1 MIDINLLRENPKII
15 SDSLAQRQ
23 EKIDLQ
29 KIIDLDIQ
37 KRKLIQKN
45 DVLKNKKNI
54 VSKKLSLTQEKPISL
69 IEEMRKAGSEIK
81 KLDLELDEISTQ
93 LNYLLSTIPN
103 LVDENVPYGKDE
115 NENQIIETIGEIGN
129 FDFIPKPH
137 WELGSE
143 LGIID
148 FERGVSTSGSRFFI
162 LKGKGATLQ
171 RALINWMTDLHQN
184 EFNCTELY
192 LPNLVNEKTVFG
204 SGQLPKF
211 GENMYVDTNEN
222 FWLVPTA
229 EVPITGMHQNE
240 IFDIENLPLKYVA
253 HTPCYRKEK
262 ASAGKDK
269 RGMKR
274 VHQFEKIEIYK
285 FVEPDTSKNE
295 LKNLINQITKICM
308 LLKIPY
314 RLKQLCSGDLGFSAL
329 ETYDIEMWSPG
340 SNEWLEVSSCSN
352 CGDFQARR
360 SNIKFRASPP
370 ESKPKFLHTLNGS
383 GLALPRTIISIMENY
398 QQKDGSIAIPEI
410 LIPYTGFEEIR

>member
-1 MIDINLLRENPKII
+1 MIDINILRENPEII
-15 SDSLAQRQ
+15 LNSLDQRQ
-23 EKIDLQ
+23 DKIDLEQ
-29 KIIDLDIQ
+29 IINLDNQ
-37 KRKLIQKN
+37 KRKLIQQS
-45 DVLKNKKNI
+45 DDLKNQKNI
-54 VSKKLSLTQEKPISL
+54 VSKKLGQADKKPISL
-69 IEEMRKAGSEIK
+69 IEEMREAGNQIK
-81 KLDLELDEISTQ
+81 NLDLKLEKISTK

-103 LVDENVPYGKDE
+103 LVSNNVPYGKNEDE
-115 NENQIIETIGEIGN
+115 NEVIKSVGEIKN
-129 FDFIPKPH
+129 FDFAPKPH

-143 LGIID
+143 LNIID
-148 FERGVSTSGSRFFI
+148 FERGVSVSGSRFFI
-162 LKGKGATLQ
+162 LKGKGAKLQ
-171 RALINWMTDLHQN
+171 RALINWMSDFHQK
-184 EFNCTELY
+184 EFDCEELY

-211 GENMYVDTNEN
+211 GENMYVDSDEKL
-222 FWLVPTA
+222 WLVPTA

-240 IFDIENLPLKYVA
+240 VFNIENLPINYVA

-285 FVEPDTSKNE
+285 FVEPKKSENE
-295 LKNLINQITKICM
+295 LIKLINQVTEICVQ
-308 LLKIPY
+308 LKIPY
-314 RLKQLCSGDLGFSAL
+314 RLKQLCSGDLGFSAT

-360 SNIKFRASPP
+360 SNIKFRESPKT
-370 ESKPKFLHTLNGS
+370 KPKFVHTLNGS
-383 GLALPRTIISIMENY
+383 GLALPRTIISIIENY

>member
-1 MIDINLLRENPKII
+1 MIDINTLRENPEII
-15 SDSLAQRQ
+15 SSSLDQRQ
-23 EKIDLQ
+23 DKIDL
-29 KIIDLDIQ
+29 KSILDLDNQ
-37 KRKLIQKN
+37 KRKLIQQN
-45 DVLKNKKNI
+45 DELKYKKNI
-54 VSKKLSLTQEKPISL
+54 VSKKLGQSDQKPISL
-69 IEEMRKAGSEIK
+69 IEEMREAGNQIK
-81 KLDLELDEISTQ
+81 NLDLKLEKIGAK

-103 LVDENVPYGKDE
+103 LVSDNVPYGKDE
-115 NENQIIETIGEIGN
+115 NENKVIKTVGEIKN

-137 WELGSE
+137 WELGTD
-143 LGIID
+143 LNIID

-162 LKGKGATLQ
+162 LKGKGAKLQ
-171 RALINWMTDLHQN
+171 RALINWMTDFHQK
-184 EFNCTELY
+184 EFDCQELY

-211 GENMYVDTNEN
+211 GENMYIDTDEN
-222 FWLVPTA
+222 LWLVPTA

-240 IFDIENLPLKYVA
+240 VFNIENLPINYVA

-285 FVEPDTSKNE
+285 FVEPQNSENE
-295 LKNLINQITKICM
+295 LKKLITQVTEICIQ
-308 LLKIPY
+308 LRIPY
-314 RLKQLCSGDLGFSAL
+314 RLKQLCSGDLGFSAT

-360 SNIKFRASPP
+360 SNIKFR
-370 ESKPKFLHTLNGS
+370 ESTKTKPKFVHTLNGS
-383 GLALPRTIISIMENY
+383 GLALPRTIISIIENY
-398 QQKDGSIAIPEI
+398 QQKDGSIAVPEI

>member
-1 MIDINLLRENPKII
+1 
-15 SDSLAQRQ
+15 
-23 EKIDLQ
+23 
-29 KIIDLDIQ
+29 
-37 KRKLIQKN
+37 
-45 DVLKNKKNI
+45 
-54 VSKKLSLTQEKPISL
+54 
-69 IEEMRKAGSEIK
+69 
-81 KLDLELDEISTQ
+81 
-93 LNYLLSTIPN
+93 
-103 LVDENVPYGKDE
+103 
-115 NENQIIETIGEIGN
+115 
-129 FDFIPKPH
+129 
-137 WELGSE
+137 
-143 LGIID
+143 
-148 FERGVSTSGSRFFI
+148 
-162 LKGKGATLQ
+162 
-171 RALINWMTDLHQN
+171 
-184 EFNCTELY
+184 
-192 LPNLVNEKTVFG
+192 
-204 SGQLPKF
+204 
-211 GENMYVDTNEN
+211 
-222 FWLVPTA
+222 
-229 EVPITGMHQNE
+229 
-240 IFDIENLPLKYVA
+240 
-253 HTPCYRKEK
+253 
-262 ASAGKDK
+262 
-269 RGMKR
+269 MKR

>member
-1 MIDINLLRENPKII
+1 MIDINILRENPEII
-15 SDSLAQRQ
+15 LNSLDQRQ
-23 EKIDLQ
+23 DKIDLEQ
-29 KIIDLDIQ
+29 IIDLDNQ
-37 KRKLIQKN
+37 KRKLIQQN
-45 DVLKNKKNI
+45 DDLKNQKNI
-54 VSKKLSLTQEKPISL
+54 VSKKLGQADKKPTSL
-69 IEEMRKAGSEIK
+69 IEEMREAGNQIK
-81 KLDLELDEISTQ
+81 NLDLKLEKISIK

-103 LVDENVPYGKDE
+103 LVSNNVPYGKNEDE
-115 NENQIIETIGEIGN
+115 NEVIKSVGEIKN
-129 FDFIPKPH
+129 FDFTPKPH
-137 WELGSE
+137 WELGSD
-143 LGIID
+143 LNIID
-148 FERGVSTSGSRFFI
+148 FERGVSVSGSRFFI
-162 LKGKGATLQ
+162 LKGKGAKLQ
-171 RALINWMTDLHQN
+171 RALINWMSDFHQK
-184 EFNCTELY
+184 EFDCEELY

-211 GENMYVDTNEN
+211 GENMYVDSDEKL
-222 FWLVPTA
+222 WLVPTA

-240 IFDIENLPLKYVA
+240 VFNIENLPINYVA

-285 FVEPDTSKNE
+285 FVEPKNSENE
-295 LKNLINQITKICM
+295 LIKLINQVTEICVQ
-308 LLKIPY
+308 LKIPY
-314 RLKQLCSGDLGFSAL
+314 RLKQLCSGDLGFSAT

-360 SNIKFRASPP
+360 SNIKFRESPKT
-370 ESKPKFLHTLNGS
+370 KPKFVHTLNGS
-383 GLALPRTIISIMENY
+383 GLALPRTIISIIENY

>member
-1 MIDINLLRENPKII
+1 MIDINILRENPEII
-15 SDSLAQRQ
+15 LNSLDHRQ
-23 EKIDLQ
+23 DKIDLEQ
-29 KIIDLDIQ
+29 IINLDNQ
-37 KRKLIQKN
+37 KRKLIQQS
-45 DVLKNKKNI
+45 DDLKNQKNI
-54 VSKKLSLTQEKPISL
+54 VSKKLGQADKKPISL
-69 IEEMRKAGSEIK
+69 IEEMREAGNQIK
-81 KLDLELDEISTQ
+81 NLDLKLEKVSTK

-103 LVDENVPYGKDE
+103 LVSNNVPYGKNEDE
-115 NENQIIETIGEIGN
+115 NEVIKSVGEIKN
-129 FDFIPKPH
+129 FDFTPKPH

-143 LGIID
+143 LNIID
-148 FERGVSTSGSRFFI
+148 FERGVSVSGSRFFI
-162 LKGKGATLQ
+162 LKGKGAKLQ
-171 RALINWMTDLHQN
+171 RALINWMSDFHQK
-184 EFNCTELY
+184 EFDCEELY

-211 GENMYVDTNEN
+211 GENMYVDSDEKL
-222 FWLVPTA
+222 WLVPTA

-240 IFDIENLPLKYVA
+240 IFNIENLPINYVA

-285 FVEPDTSKNE
+285 FVEPKNSENE
-295 LKNLINQITKICM
+295 LIKLINQVTEICVQ
-308 LLKIPY
+308 LKIPY
-314 RLKQLCSGDLGFSAL
+314 RLKQLCSGDLGFSAT

-360 SNIKFRASPP
+360 SNIKFRESPKT
-370 ESKPKFLHTLNGS
+370 KPKFVHTLNGS
-383 GLALPRTIISIMENY
+383 GLALPRTIISIIENY

>member
-1 MIDINLLRENPKII
+1 MIDINILRENPEII
-15 SDSLAQRQ
+15 LNSLDQRQ
-23 EKIDLQ
+23 DKIDLEQ
-29 KIIDLDIQ
+29 IINLDNQ
-37 KRKLIQKN
+37 KRKLIQQS
-45 DVLKNKKNI
+45 DDLKNQKNI
-54 VSKKLSLTQEKPISL
+54 VSKKLGQADKKPISL
-69 IEEMRKAGSEIK
+69 IEEMREAGNQIK
-81 KLDLELDEISTQ
+81 NLDLKLEKISTK

-103 LVDENVPYGKDE
+103 LVSNNVPYGKNEDE
-115 NENQIIETIGEIGN
+115 NEVIKSVGEIKN
-129 FDFIPKPH
+129 FDFTPKPH
-137 WELGSE
+137 WELGSD
-143 LGIID
+143 LNIID
-148 FERGVSTSGSRFFI
+148 FERGVSVSGSRFFI
-162 LKGKGATLQ
+162 LKGKGAKLQ
-171 RALINWMTDLHQN
+171 RALINWMSDFHQK
-184 EFNCTELY
+184 EFDCEELY

-211 GENMYVDTNEN
+211 GENMYVDSDEKL
-222 FWLVPTA
+222 WLVPTA

-240 IFDIENLPLKYVA
+240 IFNIENLPINYVA

-285 FVEPDTSKNE
+285 FVEPKNSENE
-295 LKNLINQITKICM
+295 LIKLINQVTEICVQ
-308 LLKIPY
+308 LKIPY
-314 RLKQLCSGDLGFSAL
+314 RLKQLCSGDLGFSAT

-360 SNIKFRASPP
+360 SNIKFRESPKT
-370 ESKPKFLHTLNGS
+370 KPKFVHTLNGS
-383 GLALPRTIISIMENY
+383 GLALPRTIISIIENY

>member
-1 MIDINLLRENPKII
+1 MIDINILRENPEII
-15 SDSLAQRQ
+15 SNSLDQRQ
-23 EKIDLQ
+23 DKIDLKQ
-29 KIIDLDIQ
+29 IIDLDNQ
-37 KRKLIQKN
+37 KRKLIQQS
-45 DVLKNKKNI
+45 DELKNNKNI
-54 VSKKLSLTQEKPISL
+54 VSKKLGQSDQKPISL
-69 IEEMRKAGSEIK
+69 IEEMRETGNKIK
-81 KLDLELDEISTQ
+81 KLDLKLEKIGTE
-93 LNYLLSTIPN
+93 LNYLLSTLPN
-103 LVDENVPYGKDE
+103 LVSDNVPYGKNEDE
-115 NENQIIETIGEIGN
+115 NEVIKTVGEIKK
-129 FDFIPKPH
+129 FDFTPKPH
-137 WELGSE
+137 WELGTD
-143 LGIID
+143 LNIID

-162 LKGKGATLQ
+162 LKGKGAKLQ
-171 RALINWMTDLHQN
+171 RALINWMTDFHQK
-184 EFNCTELY
+184 EFDCQELY

-211 GENMYVDTNEN
+211 GENMYIDTDEN
-222 FWLVPTA
+222 LWLVPTA

-240 IFDIENLPLKYVA
+240 IFNIENLPINYVA

-285 FVEPDTSKNE
+285 FVEPQNSENE
-295 LKNLINQITKICM
+295 LKKLITQVTEICIQ
-308 LLKIPY
+308 LRIPY
-314 RLKQLCSGDLGFSAL
+314 RLKQLCSGDLGFSAT

-360 SNIKFRASPP
+360 SNIKFRESPKAK
-370 ESKPKFLHTLNGS
+370 SKFIHTLNGS
-383 GLALPRTIISIMENY
+383 GLALPRTIISIIENY

>member
-1 MIDINLLRENPKII
+1 MIDINILRENPEII
-15 SDSLAQRQ
+15 LNSLDQRQ
-23 EKIDLQ
+23 DKIDLEQ
-29 KIIDLDIQ
+29 IIDLDNQ
-37 KRKLIQKN
+37 KRKLIQQN
-45 DVLKNKKNI
+45 DDLKNQKNI
-54 VSKKLSLTQEKPISL
+54 VSKKLGQADKKPTSL
-69 IEEMRKAGSEIK
+69 IEEMREAGNQIK
-81 KLDLELDEISTQ
+81 NLDLKLEKISIK

-103 LVDENVPYGKDE
+103 LVSNNVPYGKNEDE
-115 NENQIIETIGEIGN
+115 NEVIKSVGEIKS
-129 FDFIPKPH
+129 FCFTPKPH
-137 WELGSE
+137 WELGSD
-143 LGIID
+143 LNIID
-148 FERGVSTSGSRFFI
+148 FERGVSVSGSRFFI
-162 LKGKGATLQ
+162 LKGKGAKLQ
-171 RALINWMTDLHQN
+171 RALINWMSDFHQK
-184 EFNCTELY
+184 EFDCEELY

-211 GENMYVDTNEN
+211 GENMYVDSDEKL
-222 FWLVPTA
+222 WLVPTA

-240 IFDIENLPLKYVA
+240 VFNIENLPINYVA

-285 FVEPDTSKNE
+285 FVEPKNSENE
-295 LKNLINQITKICM
+295 LIKLINQVTEICVQ
-308 LLKIPY
+308 LKIPY
-314 RLKQLCSGDLGFSAL
+314 RLKQLCSGDLGFSAT

-360 SNIKFRASPP
+360 SNIKFRESPKT
-370 ESKPKFLHTLNGS
+370 KPKFVHTLNGS
-383 GLALPRTIISIMENY
+383 GLALPRTIISIIENY

>member
-1 MIDINLLRENPKII
+1 MIDINILRENPEII
-15 SDSLAQRQ
+15 LNSLDQRQ
-23 EKIDLQ
+23 DKIDLEQ
-29 KIIDLDIQ
+29 IINLDNQ
-37 KRKLIQKN
+37 KRKLIQQS
-45 DVLKNKKNI
+45 DDLKNQKNI
-54 VSKKLSLTQEKPISL
+54 VSKKLGQADKKPISL
-69 IEEMRKAGSEIK
+69 IEEMREAGNQIK
-81 KLDLELDEISTQ
+81 NLDLKLEKISTK

-103 LVDENVPYGKDE
+103 LVSNNVPYGKNEDE
-115 NENQIIETIGEIGN
+115 NEVIKSVGEIKN
-129 FDFIPKPH
+129 FDFTPKPH

-143 LGIID
+143 LNIID
-148 FERGVSTSGSRFFI
+148 FERGVSVSGSRFFI
-162 LKGKGATLQ
+162 LKGKGAKLQ
-171 RALINWMTDLHQN
+171 RALINWMSDFHQK
-184 EFNCTELY
+184 EFDCEELY

-211 GENMYVDTNEN
+211 GENMYVDSDEKL
-222 FWLVPTA
+222 WLVPTA

-240 IFDIENLPLKYVA
+240 IFNIENLPINYVA

-285 FVEPDTSKNE
+285 FVEPKNSENE
-295 LKNLINQITKICM
+295 LIKLINQVTEICVQ
-308 LLKIPY
+308 LKIPY
-314 RLKQLCSGDLGFSAL
+314 RLKQLCSGDLGFSAT

-360 SNIKFRASPP
+360 SNIKFRESPKT
-370 ESKPKFLHTLNGS
+370 KPKFVHTLNGS
-383 GLALPRTIISIMENY
+383 GLALPRTIISIIENY

>member
-1 MIDINLLRENPKII
+1 MIDINILRENPEII
-15 SDSLAQRQ
+15 LNSLDHRQ
-23 EKIDLQ
+23 DKIDLEQ
-29 KIIDLDIQ
+29 IINLDNQ
-37 KRKLIQKN
+37 KRKLIQQS
-45 DVLKNKKNI
+45 DDLKNQKNI
-54 VSKKLSLTQEKPISL
+54 VSKKLGQADKKPISL
-69 IEEMRKAGSEIK
+69 IEEMREAGNQIK
-81 KLDLELDEISTQ
+81 NLDLKLEKVSTK

-103 LVDENVPYGKDE
+103 LVSNNVPYGKNEDE
-115 NENQIIETIGEIGN
+115 NEVIKSVGEIKN
-129 FDFIPKPH
+129 FDFTPKPH

-143 LGIID
+143 LNIID
-148 FERGVSTSGSRFFI
+148 FERGVSVSGSRFFI
-162 LKGKGATLQ
+162 LKGKGAKLQ
-171 RALINWMTDLHQN
+171 RALINWMSDFHQK
-184 EFNCTELY
+184 EFDCEELY

-211 GENMYVDTNEN
+211 GENMYVDSDEKL
-222 FWLVPTA
+222 WLVPTA

-240 IFDIENLPLKYVA
+240 IFNIENLPINYVA

-285 FVEPDTSKNE
+285 FVDPKNSENE
-295 LKNLINQITKICM
+295 LIKLINQVTEICVQ
-308 LLKIPY
+308 LKIPY
-314 RLKQLCSGDLGFSAL
+314 RLKQLCSGDLGFSAT

-360 SNIKFRASPP
+360 SNIKFRESPKT
-370 ESKPKFLHTLNGS
+370 KPKFVHTLNGS
-383 GLALPRTIISIMENY
+383 GLALPRTIISIIENY

>member
-1 MIDINLLRENPKII
+1 MIDINILRENPEII
-15 SDSLAQRQ
+15 LNSLDHRQ
-23 EKIDLQ
+23 DKIDLEQ
-29 KIIDLDIQ
+29 IINLDNQ
-37 KRKLIQKN
+37 KRKLIQQS
-45 DVLKNKKNI
+45 DDLKNQKNI
-54 VSKKLSLTQEKPISL
+54 VSKKLGQADKKPISL
-69 IEEMRKAGSEIK
+69 IEEMREAGNQIK
-81 KLDLELDEISTQ
+81 NLDLKLEKVSTK

-103 LVDENVPYGKDE
+103 LVSNNVPYGKNEDE
-115 NENQIIETIGEIGN
+115 NEVIKSVGEIKN
-129 FDFIPKPH
+129 FDFTPKPH

-143 LGIID
+143 LNIID
-148 FERGVSTSGSRFFI
+148 FERGVSVSGSRFFI
-162 LKGKGATLQ
+162 IKGKGAKLQ
-171 RALINWMTDLHQN
+171 RALINWMSDFHQK
-184 EFNCTELY
+184 EFDCEELY

-211 GENMYVDTNEN
+211 GENMYVDSDEKL
-222 FWLVPTA
+222 WLVPTA

-240 IFDIENLPLKYVA
+240 IFNIENLPINYVA

-285 FVEPDTSKNE
+285 FVEPKNSENE
-295 LKNLINQITKICM
+295 LIKLINQVTEICVQ
-308 LLKIPY
+308 LKIPY
-314 RLKQLCSGDLGFSAL
+314 RLKQLCSGDLGFSAT

-360 SNIKFRASPP
+360 SNIKFRESPKT
-370 ESKPKFLHTLNGS
+370 KPKFVHTLNGS
-383 GLALPRTIISIMENY
+383 GLALPRTIISIIENY

>member
-1 MIDINLLRENPKII
+1 MIDINILRENPEII
-15 SDSLAQRQ
+15 LNSLDHRQ
-23 EKIDLQ
+23 DKIDLEQ
-29 KIIDLDIQ
+29 IINLDNQ
-37 KRKLIQKN
+37 KRKLIQQS
-45 DVLKNKKNI
+45 DDLKNQKNI
-54 VSKKLSLTQEKPISL
+54 VSKKLGQADKKPISL
-69 IEEMRKAGSEIK
+69 IEEMREAGNQIK
-81 KLDLELDEISTQ
+81 NLDLKLEKVSTK

-103 LVDENVPYGKDE
+103 LVSNNVPYGKNEDE
-115 NENQIIETIGEIGN
+115 NEVIKSVGEIKN
-129 FDFIPKPH
+129 FDFTPKPH
-137 WELGSE
+137 WELGSD
-143 LGIID
+143 LNIID
-148 FERGVSTSGSRFFI
+148 FERGVSVSGSRFFI
-162 LKGKGATLQ
+162 LKGKGAKLQ
-171 RALINWMTDLHQN
+171 RALINWMSDFHQK
-184 EFNCTELY
+184 EFDCEELY

-211 GENMYVDTNEN
+211 GENMYVDSDEKL
-222 FWLVPTA
+222 WLVPTA

-240 IFDIENLPLKYVA
+240 IFNIENLPINYVA

-285 FVEPDTSKNE
+285 FVEPKNSENE
-295 LKNLINQITKICM
+295 LIKLINQVTEICVQ
-308 LLKIPY
+308 LKIPY
-314 RLKQLCSGDLGFSAL
+314 RLKQLCSGDLGFSAT

-360 SNIKFRASPP
+360 SNIKFRESPKT
-370 ESKPKFLHTLNGS
+370 KPKFVHTLNGS
-383 GLALPRTIISIMENY
+383 GLALPRTIISIIENY

>member
-1 MIDINLLRENPKII
+1 MIDINILRENPEII
-15 SDSLAQRQ
+15 LNSLDHRQ
-23 EKIDLQ
+23 DKIDLEQ
-29 KIIDLDIQ
+29 IINLDNQ
-37 KRKLIQKN
+37 KRKLIQQS
-45 DVLKNKKNI
+45 DDLKNQKNI
-54 VSKKLSLTQEKPISL
+54 VSKKLGQADKKPISL
-69 IEEMRKAGSEIK
+69 IEEMREAGNQIK
-81 KLDLELDEISTQ
+81 NLDLKLEKISTK

-103 LVDENVPYGKDE
+103 LVSNNVPYGKNEDE
-115 NENQIIETIGEIGN
+115 NEVIKSVGEIKN
-129 FDFIPKPH
+129 FDFTPKPH

-143 LGIID
+143 LNIID
-148 FERGVSTSGSRFFI
+148 FERGVSVSGSRFFI
-162 LKGKGATLQ
+162 LKGKGAKLQ
-171 RALINWMTDLHQN
+171 RALINWMSDFHQK
-184 EFNCTELY
+184 EFDCEELY

-211 GENMYVDTNEN
+211 GENMYVDSDEKL
-222 FWLVPTA
+222 WLVPTA

-240 IFDIENLPLKYVA
+240 IFNIENLPINYVA

-285 FVEPDTSKNE
+285 FVEPKNSENE
-295 LKNLINQITKICM
+295 LIKLINQVTEICVQ
-308 LLKIPY
+308 LKIPY
-314 RLKQLCSGDLGFSAL
+314 RLKQLCSGDLGFSAT

-360 SNIKFRASPP
+360 SNIKFRESPKT
-370 ESKPKFLHTLNGS
+370 KPKFVHTLNGS
-383 GLALPRTIISIMENY
+383 GLALPRTIISIIENY

>member
-1 MIDINLLRENPKII
+1 MIDINTLRENPEII
-15 SDSLAQRQ
+15 SSSLDQRQ
-23 EKIDLQ
+23 DKIDL
-29 KIIDLDIQ
+29 KSILDLDNQ
-37 KRKLIQKN
+37 KRKLIQQN
-45 DVLKNKKNI
+45 DELKYKKNI
-54 VSKKLSLTQEKPISL
+54 VSKKLGQTDQKPISL
-69 IEEMRKAGSEIK
+69 IEEMRETGNQIK
-81 KLDLELDEISTQ
+81 NLDLKLEKIGTK

-103 LVDENVPYGKDE
+103 LVSNNVPYGKDE
-115 NENQIIETIGEIGN
+115 NENKVIKTVGEIKK
-129 FDFIPKPH
+129 FDFTPKPH
-137 WELGSE
+137 WELGTD
-143 LGIID
+143 LNIID

-162 LKGKGATLQ
+162 LKGKGAKLQ
-171 RALINWMTDLHQN
+171 RALINWMTDFHQK
-184 EFNCTELY
+184 EFDCQELY

-211 GENMYVDTNEN
+211 GENMYIDSDEN
-222 FWLVPTA
+222 LWLVPTA

-240 IFDIENLPLKYVA
+240 VFNIENLPINYVA

-285 FVEPDTSKNE
+285 FVEPRNSENE
-295 LKNLINQITKICM
+295 LKKLITQVTEICVQ
-308 LLKIPY
+308 LRIPY
-314 RLKQLCSGDLGFSAL
+314 RLKQLCSGDLGFSAT

-360 SNIKFRASPP
+360 SNIKFRESPKA
-370 ESKPKFLHTLNGS
+370 KPKFVHTLNGS
-383 GLALPRTIISIMENY
+383 GLALPRTIISIIENY

>member
-1 MIDINLLRENPKII
+1 MIDINILRENPEII
-15 SDSLAQRQ
+15 LNSLDQRQ
-23 EKIDLQ
+23 DKIDLEQ
-29 KIIDLDIQ
+29 IINLDNQ
-37 KRKLIQKN
+37 KRKLIQQS
-45 DVLKNKKNI
+45 DDLKNQKNI
-54 VSKKLSLTQEKPISL
+54 VSKKLGQAEKKPISL
-69 IEEMRKAGSEIK
+69 IEEMREAGNQIK
-81 KLDLELDEISTQ
+81 NLDLKLEKISTK

-103 LVDENVPYGKDE
+103 LVSNNVPYGKNEDE
-115 NENQIIETIGEIGN
+115 NEVIKSVGEIKN
-129 FDFIPKPH
+129 FDFTPKPH

-143 LGIID
+143 LNIID
-148 FERGVSTSGSRFFI
+148 FERGVSVSGSRFFI
-162 LKGKGATLQ
+162 LKGKGAKLQ
-171 RALINWMTDLHQN
+171 RALINWMSDFHQK
-184 EFNCTELY
+184 EFDCEELY

-211 GENMYVDTNEN
+211 GENMYVDSDEKL
-222 FWLVPTA
+222 WLVPTA

-240 IFDIENLPLKYVA
+240 IFNIENLPINYVA

-285 FVEPDTSKNE
+285 FVEPKNSENE
-295 LKNLINQITKICM
+295 LIKLINQVTEICVQ
-308 LLKIPY
+308 LKIPY
-314 RLKQLCSGDLGFSAL
+314 RLKQLCSGDLGFSAT

-360 SNIKFRASPP
+360 SNIKFRESPKT
-370 ESKPKFLHTLNGS
+370 KPKFVHTLNGS
-383 GLALPRTIISIMENY
+383 GLALPRTIISIIENY

>member
-1 MIDINLLRENPKII
+1 MIDINILRENPEII
-15 SDSLAQRQ
+15 LNSLDHRQ
-23 EKIDLQ
+23 DKIDLEQ
-29 KIIDLDIQ
+29 IINLDNQ
-37 KRKLIQKN
+37 KRKLIQQS
-45 DVLKNKKNI
+45 DDLKNQKNI
-54 VSKKLSLTQEKPISL
+54 VSKKLGQADKKPISL
-69 IEEMRKAGSEIK
+69 IEEMREAGNQIK
-81 KLDLELDEISTQ
+81 NLDLKLEKVSTK

-103 LVDENVPYGKDE
+103 LVSNNVPYGKNEDE
-115 NENQIIETIGEIGN
+115 NEVIKSVGEIKN
-129 FDFIPKPH
+129 FDFTPKPH

-143 LGIID
+143 LNIID
-148 FERGVSTSGSRFFI
+148 FERGVSVSGSRFFI
-162 LKGKGATLQ
+162 LKGKGAKLQ
-171 RALINWMTDLHQN
+171 RALINWMSDFHQK
-184 EFNCTELY
+184 EFDCEELY

-211 GENMYVDTNEN
+211 GENMYVDSDEKL
-222 FWLVPTA
+222 WLVPTA

-240 IFDIENLPLKYVA
+240 IFNIENLPINYVA

-285 FVEPDTSKNE
+285 FVEPKNSENE
-295 LKNLINQITKICM
+295 LIKLINQVTEICVQ
-308 LLKIPY
+308 LKIPY
-314 RLKQLCSGDLGFSAL
+314 RLKQLCSCDLGFSAT

-360 SNIKFRASPP
+360 SNIKFRESPKT
-370 ESKPKFLHTLNGS
+370 KPKFVHTLNGS
-383 GLALPRTIISIMENY
+383 GLALPRTIISIIENY

>member
-1 MIDINLLRENPKII
+1 MIDINILRENPEII
-15 SDSLAQRQ
+15 LNSLDHRQ
-23 EKIDLQ
+23 DKIDLEQ
-29 KIIDLDIQ
+29 IINLDNQ
-37 KRKLIQKN
+37 KRKLIQQS
-45 DVLKNKKNI
+45 DDLKNQKNI
-54 VSKKLSLTQEKPISL
+54 VSKKLGQADKKPISL
-69 IEEMRKAGSEIK
+69 IEEMREAGNQIK
-81 KLDLELDEISTQ
+81 NLDLKLEKISTK

-103 LVDENVPYGKDE
+103 LVSNNVPYGKNEDE
-115 NENQIIETIGEIGN
+115 NEVIKSVGEIKN
-129 FDFIPKPH
+129 FDFTPKPH
-137 WELGSE
+137 WELGSD
-143 LGIID
+143 LNIID
-148 FERGVSTSGSRFFI
+148 FERGVSVSGSRFFI
-162 LKGKGATLQ
+162 LKGKGAKLQ
-171 RALINWMTDLHQN
+171 RALINWMSDFHQK
-184 EFNCTELY
+184 EFDCEELY

-211 GENMYVDTNEN
+211 GENMYVDSDEKL
-222 FWLVPTA
+222 WLVPTA

-240 IFDIENLPLKYVA
+240 IFNIENLPINYVA

-285 FVEPDTSKNE
+285 FVEPKNSENE
-295 LKNLINQITKICM
+295 LIKLINQVTEICVQ
-308 LLKIPY
+308 LKIPY
-314 RLKQLCSGDLGFSAL
+314 RLKQLCSGDLGFSAT

-360 SNIKFRASPP
+360 SNIKFRESPKT
-370 ESKPKFLHTLNGS
+370 KPKFVHTLNGS
-383 GLALPRTIISIMENY
+383 GLALPRTIISIIENY

>member
-1 MIDINLLRENPKII
+1 MININILRENPEII
-15 SDSLAQRQ
+15 LNSLDQRQ
-23 EKIDLQ
+23 DKIDLEQ
-29 KIIDLDIQ
+29 IIDLDNQ
-37 KRKLIQKN
+37 KRKLIQQN
-45 DVLKNKKNI
+45 DDLKNQKNI
-54 VSKKLSLTQEKPISL
+54 VSKKLGQADKKPTSL
-69 IEEMRKAGSEIK
+69 IEEMRETGNQIK
-81 KLDLELDEISTQ
+81 NLDLKLEKISTE

-103 LVDENVPYGKDE
+103 LVSNNVPYGKNEDE
-115 NENQIIETIGEIGN
+115 NEVIKSVGEIKN
-129 FDFIPKPH
+129 FDFTPKPH
-137 WELGSE
+137 WELGSD
-143 LGIID
+143 LNIID
-148 FERGVSTSGSRFFI
+148 FERGVSVSGSRFFI
-162 LKGKGATLQ
+162 LKGKGAKLQ
-171 RALINWMTDLHQN
+171 RALINWMSDFHQK
-184 EFNCTELY
+184 EFDCEELY

-211 GENMYVDTNEN
+211 GENMYVDSDEKL
-222 FWLVPTA
+222 WLVPTA

-240 IFDIENLPLKYVA
+240 VFNIENLPINYVA

-285 FVEPDTSKNE
+285 FVEPKNSENE
-295 LKNLINQITKICM
+295 LIKLINQVTEICVQ
-308 LLKIPY
+308 LKIPY
-314 RLKQLCSGDLGFSAL
+314 RLKQLCSGDLGFSAT

-360 SNIKFRASPP
+360 SNIKFRESPKT
-370 ESKPKFLHTLNGS
+370 KPKFVHTLNGS
-383 GLALPRTIISIMENY
+383 GLALPRTIISIIENY

>member
-1 MIDINLLRENPKII
+1 MIDINILRENPEII
-15 SDSLAQRQ
+15 LNSLDHRQ
-23 EKIDLQ
+23 DKIDLEQ
-29 KIIDLDIQ
+29 IINLDNQ
-37 KRKLIQKN
+37 KRKLIQQS
-45 DVLKNKKNI
+45 DDLKNQKNI
-54 VSKKLSLTQEKPISL
+54 VSKKLGQADKKPISL
-69 IEEMRKAGSEIK
+69 IEEMREAGNQIK
-81 KLDLELDEISTQ
+81 NLDLKLEKVSTK

-103 LVDENVPYGKDE
+103 LVSNNVPYGKNEDE
-115 NENQIIETIGEIGN
+115 NEVIKSVGEIKN
-129 FDFIPKPH
+129 FDFTPKPH

-143 LGIID
+143 LNIID
-148 FERGVSTSGSRFFI
+148 FERGVSVSGSRFFI
-162 LKGKGATLQ
+162 LKGKGAKLQ
-171 RALINWMTDLHQN
+171 RALINWMSDFHQK
-184 EFNCTELY
+184 EFDCEELY

-211 GENMYVDTNEN
+211 GENMYVDSDEKL
-222 FWLVPTA
+222 WLVPTA

-240 IFDIENLPLKYVA
+240 IFNIENLPINYVA

-285 FVEPDTSKNE
+285 FVEPENSENE
-295 LKNLINQITKICM
+295 LIKLINQVTEICVQ
-308 LLKIPY
+308 LKIPY
-314 RLKQLCSGDLGFSAL
+314 RLKQLCSGDLGFSAT

-360 SNIKFRASPP
+360 SNIKFRESPKT
-370 ESKPKFLHTLNGS
+370 KPKFVHTLNGS
-383 GLALPRTIISIMENY
+383 GLALPRTIISIIENY

>member
-1 MIDINLLRENPKII
+1 MIDINTLRENPEII
-15 SDSLAQRQ
+15 SSSLDQRQ
-23 EKIDLQ
+23 DKIDL
-29 KIIDLDIQ
+29 KSILDLDNQ
-37 KRKLIQKN
+37 KRKLIQQN
-45 DVLKNKKNI
+45 DELKYKKNI
-54 VSKKLSLTQEKPISL
+54 VSKKLGQSDQRPISL
-69 IEEMRKAGSEIK
+69 IEEMRETGNQIK
-81 KLDLELDEISTQ
+81 NLDLKLEKIGTK

-103 LVDENVPYGKDE
+103 LVSDNVPYGKDE
-115 NENQIIETIGEIGN
+115 NENKVIKTVGEIKN

-137 WELGSE
+137 WELGTD
-143 LGIID
+143 LNIID

-162 LKGKGATLQ
+162 LKGKGAKLQ
-171 RALINWMTDLHQN
+171 RALINWMTDFHQK
-184 EFNCTELY
+184 EFDCQELY

-211 GENMYVDTNEN
+211 GENMYIDTDEN
-222 FWLVPTA
+222 LWLVPTA

-240 IFDIENLPLKYVA
+240 VFNIENLPINYVA

-285 FVEPDTSKNE
+285 FVEPQNSENE
-295 LKNLINQITKICM
+295 LKKLITQVTEICIQ
-308 LLKIPY
+308 LRIPY
-314 RLKQLCSGDLGFSAL
+314 RLKQLCSGDLGFSAT

-360 SNIKFRASPP
+360 SNIKFR
-370 ESKPKFLHTLNGS
+370 ESTKTKPKFVHTLNGS
-383 GLALPRTIISIMENY
+383 GLALPRTIISIIENY
-398 QQKDGSIAIPEI
+398 QQKDGSITVPEI

>member
-1 MIDINLLRENPKII
+1 MIDINILRENPEII
-15 SDSLAQRQ
+15 LNSLDQRQ
-23 EKIDLQ
+23 DKIDLEQ
-29 KIIDLDIQ
+29 IIDLDNQ
-37 KRKLIQKN
+37 KRKLIQQN
-45 DVLKNKKNI
+45 DDLKNQKNI
-54 VSKKLSLTQEKPISL
+54 VSKKLGQADKKPTSL
-69 IEEMRKAGSEIK
+69 IEEMREAGNQIK
-81 KLDLELDEISTQ
+81 NLDLKLEKISIK

-103 LVDENVPYGKDE
+103 LVSNNVPYGKNEDE
-115 NENQIIETIGEIGN
+115 NEVIKSVGEIKS
-129 FDFIPKPH
+129 FDFTPKPH
-137 WELGSE
+137 WELGSD
-143 LGIID
+143 LNIID
-148 FERGVSTSGSRFFI
+148 FERGVSVSGSRFFI
-162 LKGKGATLQ
+162 LKGKGAKLQ
-171 RALINWMTDLHQN
+171 RALINWMSDFHQK
-184 EFNCTELY
+184 EFDCEELY

-211 GENMYVDTNEN
+211 GENMYVDSDEKL
-222 FWLVPTA
+222 WLVPTA

-240 IFDIENLPLKYVA
+240 VFNIENLPINYVA

-285 FVEPDTSKNE
+285 FVEPKNSENE
-295 LKNLINQITKICM
+295 LIKLINQVTEICVQ
-308 LLKIPY
+308 LKIPY
-314 RLKQLCSGDLGFSAL
+314 RLKQLCSGDLGFSAT

-360 SNIKFRASPP
+360 SNIKFRESPKT
-370 ESKPKFLHTLNGS
+370 KPKFVHTLNGS
-383 GLALPRTIISIMENY
+383 GLALPRTIISIIENY

>member
-1 MIDINLLRENPKII
+1 MIDINILRENPEII
-15 SDSLAQRQ
+15 LNSLDHRQ
-23 EKIDLQ
+23 DKIDLEQ
-29 KIIDLDIQ
+29 IINLDNQ
-37 KRKLIQKN
+37 KRKLIQQS
-45 DVLKNKKNI
+45 DDLKNQKNI
-54 VSKKLSLTQEKPISL
+54 VSKKLGQADKKPISL
-69 IEEMRKAGSEIK
+69 IEEMREAGNQIK
-81 KLDLELDEISTQ
+81 NLDLKLEKVSTK

-103 LVDENVPYGKDE
+103 LVSNNVPYGKNEDE
-115 NENQIIETIGEIGN
+115 NEVIKSVGEIKN
-129 FDFIPKPH
+129 FDFTPKPH
-137 WELGSE
+137 WELGSD
-143 LGIID
+143 LNIID
-148 FERGVSTSGSRFFI
+148 FERGVSVSGSRFFI
-162 LKGKGATLQ
+162 LKGKGAKLQ
-171 RALINWMTDLHQN
+171 RALINWMSDFHQK
-184 EFNCTELY
+184 EFDCEELY

-211 GENMYVDTNEN
+211 GENMYVDSDEKL
-222 FWLVPTA
+222 WLVPTA

-240 IFDIENLPLKYVA
+240 VFNIENLPINYVA

-285 FVEPDTSKNE
+285 FVEPKNSENE
-295 LKNLINQITKICM
+295 LIKLINQVTEICVQ
-308 LLKIPY
+308 LKIPY
-314 RLKQLCSGDLGFSAL
+314 RLKQLCSGDLGFSAT

-360 SNIKFRASPP
+360 SNIKIRESPKT
-370 ESKPKFLHTLNGS
+370 KPKFVHTLNGS
-383 GLALPRTIISIMENY
+383 GLALPRTIISIIENY

>member
-1 MIDINLLRENPKII
+1 MIDINILRENPEII
-15 SDSLAQRQ
+15 LNSLDHRQ
-23 EKIDLQ
+23 DKIDLEQ
-29 KIIDLDIQ
+29 IINLDNQ
-37 KRKLIQKN
+37 KRKLIQQS
-45 DVLKNKKNI
+45 DDLKNQKNI
-54 VSKKLSLTQEKPISL
+54 VSKKLGQADKKPISL
-69 IEEMRKAGSEIK
+69 IEEMREAGNQIK
-81 KLDLELDEISTQ
+81 NLDLKLEKVSTK

-103 LVDENVPYGKDE
+103 LVSNNVPYGKNEDE
-115 NENQIIETIGEIGN
+115 NEVIKSVGEIKN
-129 FDFIPKPH
+129 FDFTPKPH

-143 LGIID
+143 LNIID
-148 FERGVSTSGSRFFI
+148 FERGVSVSGSRFFI
-162 LKGKGATLQ
+162 LKGKGAKLQ
-171 RALINWMTDLHQN
+171 RALINWMSDFHQK
-184 EFNCTELY
+184 EFDCEELY

-211 GENMYVDTNEN
+211 GENMYVDSDEKL
-222 FWLVPTA
+222 WLVPTA

-240 IFDIENLPLKYVA
+240 IFNIENLPINYVA

-285 FVEPDTSKNE
+285 FVEPKNSENE
-295 LKNLINQITKICM
+295 LIKLINQVNEICVK
-308 LLKIPY
+308 LKIPN
-314 RLKQLCSGDLGFSAL
+314 RLKQLCSGDLGFSAP

-360 SNIKFRASPP
+360 SNIKFRESPKT
-370 ESKPKFLHTLNGS
+370 KPKFVHTLNGS
-383 GLALPRTIISIMENY
+383 GLALPRTIISIIENY

>member
-1 MIDINLLRENPKII
+1 MIDINILRENPEII
-15 SDSLAQRQ
+15 LNSLDQRQ
-23 EKIDLQ
+23 DKIDLEQ
-29 KIIDLDIQ
+29 IINLDNQ
-37 KRKLIQKN
+37 KRKLIQQS
-45 DVLKNKKNI
+45 DDLKNQKNI
-54 VSKKLSLTQEKPISL
+54 FSKKLGQAEKKPISL
-69 IEEMRKAGSEIK
+69 IEEMREAGNQIK
-81 KLDLELDEISTQ
+81 NLDLKLEKISTK

-103 LVDENVPYGKDE
+103 LVSNNVPYGKNEDE
-115 NENQIIETIGEIGN
+115 NEVIKSVGEIKN
-129 FDFIPKPH
+129 FDFTPKPH

-143 LGIID
+143 LNIID
-148 FERGVSTSGSRFFI
+148 FERGVSVSGSRFFI
-162 LKGKGATLQ
+162 LKGKGAKLQ
-171 RALINWMTDLHQN
+171 RALINWMSDFHQK
-184 EFNCTELY
+184 EFDCEELY

-211 GENMYVDTNEN
+211 GENMYVDSDEKL
-222 FWLVPTA
+222 WLVPTA

-240 IFDIENLPLKYVA
+240 IFNIENLPINYVA

-285 FVEPDTSKNE
+285 FVEPKNSENE
-295 LKNLINQITKICM
+295 LIKLINQVTEICVQ
-308 LLKIPY
+308 LKIPY
-314 RLKQLCSGDLGFSAL
+314 RLKQLCSGDLGFSAT

-360 SNIKFRASPP
+360 SNIKFRESPKT
-370 ESKPKFLHTLNGS
+370 KPKFVHTLNGS
-383 GLALPRTIISIMENY
+383 GLALPRTIISIIENY

>member
-1 MIDINLLRENPKII
+1 MIDINTLRENPEII
-15 SDSLAQRQ
+15 SSSLDQRQ
-23 EKIDLQ
+23 DKINL
-29 KIIDLDIQ
+29 KSILDLDNQ
-37 KRKLIQKN
+37 KRKLIQQN
-45 DVLKNKKNI
+45 DELKYKKNI
-54 VSKKLSLTQEKPISL
+54 VSKKLGQTDQKPISL
-69 IEEMRKAGSEIK
+69 IEEMRETGNQIK
-81 KLDLELDEISTQ
+81 NLDLKLEKIGTK

-103 LVDENVPYGKDE
+103 LVSNNVPYGKDE
-115 NENQIIETIGEIGN
+115 NENKVIKTVGEIKK
-129 FDFIPKPH
+129 FDFTPKPH
-137 WELGSE
+137 WELGTD
-143 LGIID
+143 LNIID

-162 LKGKGATLQ
+162 LKGKGAKLQ
-171 RALINWMTDLHQN
+171 RALINWMTDFHQK
-184 EFNCTELY
+184 EFDCQELY

-211 GENMYVDTNEN
+211 GENMYIDSDEN
-222 FWLVPTA
+222 LWLVPTA

-240 IFDIENLPLKYVA
+240 VFNIENLPINYVA

-285 FVEPDTSKNE
+285 FVEPRNSENE
-295 LKNLINQITKICM
+295 LKKLITQVTEICVQ
-308 LLKIPY
+308 LRIPY
-314 RLKQLCSGDLGFSAL
+314 RLKQLCSGDLGFSAT

-360 SNIKFRASPP
+360 SNIKFRESPKA
-370 ESKPKFLHTLNGS
+370 KPKFVHTLNGS
-383 GLALPRTIISIMENY
+383 GLALPRTIISIIENY

>member
-1 MIDINLLRENPKII
+1 MIDINILRENPEII
-15 SDSLAQRQ
+15 LNSLDHRQ
-23 EKIDLQ
+23 DKIDLEQ
-29 KIIDLDIQ
+29 IINLDNQ
-37 KRKLIQKN
+37 KRKLIQQS
-45 DVLKNKKNI
+45 DDLKNQKNI
-54 VSKKLSLTQEKPISL
+54 VSKKLGQADKKPISL
-69 IEEMRKAGSEIK
+69 IEEMREAGNQIK
-81 KLDLELDEISTQ
+81 NLDLKLEKISIK

-103 LVDENVPYGKDE
+103 LVSNNVPYGKNEDE
-115 NENQIIETIGEIGN
+115 NEVIKSVGEIKN
-129 FDFIPKPH
+129 FDFTPKPH
-137 WELGSE
+137 WELGSD
-143 LGIID
+143 LNIID
-148 FERGVSTSGSRFFI
+148 FERGVSVSGSRFFI
-162 LKGKGATLQ
+162 LKGKGAKLQ
-171 RALINWMTDLHQN
+171 RALINWMSDFHQK
-184 EFNCTELY
+184 EFDCEELY

-211 GENMYVDTNEN
+211 GENMYVDSDEKL
-222 FWLVPTA
+222 WLVPTA

-240 IFDIENLPLKYVA
+240 VFNIENLPINYVA

-285 FVEPDTSKNE
+285 FVEPKNSENE
-295 LKNLINQITKICM
+295 LIKLINQVTEICVQ
-308 LLKIPY
+308 LKIPY
-314 RLKQLCSGDLGFSAL
+314 RLKQLCSGDLGFSAT

-360 SNIKFRASPP
+360 SNIKFRESPKT
-370 ESKPKFLHTLNGS
+370 KPKFVHTLNGS
-383 GLALPRTIISIMENY
+383 GLALPRTIISIIENY

>member
-1 MIDINLLRENPKII
+1 MIDINILRENPEII
-15 SDSLAQRQ
+15 LNSLDHRQ
-23 EKIDLQ
+23 DKIDLEQ
-29 KIIDLDIQ
+29 IINLDNQ
-37 KRKLIQKN
+37 KRKLIQQS
-45 DVLKNKKNI
+45 DDLKNQKNI
-54 VSKKLSLTQEKPISL
+54 VSKKLGQADKKPISL
-69 IEEMRKAGSEIK
+69 IEEMREAGNQIK
-81 KLDLELDEISTQ
+81 NLDLKLEKISTK

-103 LVDENVPYGKDE
+103 LVSNNVPYGKNEDE
-115 NENQIIETIGEIGN
+115 NEVIKSVGEIKN
-129 FDFIPKPH
+129 FDFTPKPH

-143 LGIID
+143 LNIID
-148 FERGVSTSGSRFFI
+148 FESGVSVSGSRFFI
-162 LKGKGATLQ
+162 LKGKGAKLQ
-171 RALINWMTDLHQN
+171 RALINWMSDFHQK
-184 EFNCTELY
+184 EFDCEELY

-211 GENMYVDTNEN
+211 GENMYVDSDEKL
-222 FWLVPTA
+222 WLVPTA

-240 IFDIENLPLKYVA
+240 IFNIENLPINYVA

-285 FVEPDTSKNE
+285 FVEPENSENE
-295 LKNLINQITKICM
+295 LIKLINQVTEICVQ
-308 LLKIPY
+308 LKIPY
-314 RLKQLCSGDLGFSAL
+314 RLKQLCSGDLGFSAT

-360 SNIKFRASPP
+360 SNIKFRESPKT
-370 ESKPKFLHTLNGS
+370 KPKFVHTLNGS
-383 GLALPRTIISIMENY
+383 GLALPRTIISIIENY

>member
-1 MIDINLLRENPKII
+1 MIDINTLRENSEII
-15 SDSLAQRQ
+15 SSSLDQRQ
-23 EKIDLQ
+23 DKIDL
-29 KIIDLDIQ
+29 KSILDLDNQ
-37 KRKLIQKN
+37 KRKLIQQN
-45 DVLKNKKNI
+45 DELKYKKNI
-54 VSKKLSLTQEKPISL
+54 VSKKLGQTDQKPISL
-69 IEEMRKAGSEIK
+69 IEEMRETGNQIK
-81 KLDLELDEISTQ
+81 NLDLKLEKIGTK

-103 LVDENVPYGKDE
+103 LVSDNVPYGKDE
-115 NENQIIETIGEIGN
+115 NENKVIKTVGEIKK
-129 FDFIPKPH
+129 FDFTPKPH
-137 WELGSE
+137 WELGTD
-143 LGIID
+143 LNIID

-162 LKGKGATLQ
+162 LKGKGAKLQ
-171 RALINWMTDLHQN
+171 RALINWMTDFHQK
-184 EFNCTELY
+184 EFDCQELY

-211 GENMYVDTNEN
+211 GENMYIDTDEN
-222 FWLVPTA
+222 LWLVPTA

-240 IFDIENLPLKYVA
+240 VFNIENLPINYVA

-285 FVEPDTSKNE
+285 FVEPQNSENE
-295 LKNLINQITKICM
+295 LKKLITQVTEICIQ
-308 LLKIPY
+308 LRIPY
-314 RLKQLCSGDLGFSAL
+314 RLKQLCSGDLGFSAT

-360 SNIKFRASPP
+360 SNIKFRESPKA
-370 ESKPKFLHTLNGS
+370 KPKFVHTLNGS
-383 GLALPRTIISIMENY
+383 GLALPRTIISIIENY
-398 QQKDGSIAIPEI
+398 QQKDGSITIPEI

>member
-1 MIDINLLRENPKII
+1 MIDINILRENPEII
-15 SDSLAQRQ
+15 LNSLDQRQ
-23 EKIDLQ
+23 DKIDLEQ
-29 KIIDLDIQ
+29 IINLDNQ
-37 KRKLIQKN
+37 KRKLIQQS
-45 DVLKNKKNI
+45 DDLKNQKNI
-54 VSKKLSLTQEKPISL
+54 VSKKLGQADKKPISL
-69 IEEMRKAGSEIK
+69 IEEMREAGNQIK
-81 KLDLELDEISTQ
+81 NLDLKLEKISTK
-93 LNYLLSTIPN
+93 LNYLLFTIPN
-103 LVDENVPYGKDE
+103 LVSNNVPYGKNEDE
-115 NENQIIETIGEIGN
+115 NEVIKSVGEIKN
-129 FDFIPKPH
+129 FDFTPKPH

-143 LGIID
+143 LNIID
-148 FERGVSTSGSRFFI
+148 FERGVSVSGSRFFI
-162 LKGKGATLQ
+162 LKGKGAKLQ
-171 RALINWMTDLHQN
+171 RALINWMSDFHQK
-184 EFNCTELY
+184 EFDCEELY

-211 GENMYVDTNEN
+211 GENMYVDSDEKL
-222 FWLVPTA
+222 WLVPTA

-240 IFDIENLPLKYVA
+240 IFNIENLPINYVA

-285 FVEPDTSKNE
+285 FVEPKNSENE
-295 LKNLINQITKICM
+295 LIKLINQVTEICVQ
-308 LLKIPY
+308 LKIPY
-314 RLKQLCSGDLGFSAL
+314 RLKQLCSGDLGFSAT

-360 SNIKFRASPP
+360 SNIKFRESPKT
-370 ESKPKFLHTLNGS
+370 KPKFVHTLNGS
-383 GLALPRTIISIMENY
+383 GLALPRTIISIIENY

>member
-1 MIDINLLRENPKII
+1 MIDINILRENPEII
-15 SDSLAQRQ
+15 LNSLDQRQ
-23 EKIDLQ
+23 DKIDLEQ
-29 KIIDLDIQ
+29 IINLDNQ
-37 KRKLIQKN
+37 KRKLIQQS
-45 DVLKNKKNI
+45 DDLKNQKNI
-54 VSKKLSLTQEKPISL
+54 VSKKLGQADKKPISL
-69 IEEMRKAGSEIK
+69 IEEMREAGNQIK
-81 KLDLELDEISTQ
+81 NLDLKLEKISTK

-103 LVDENVPYGKDE
+103 LVSNNVPYGKNEDE
-115 NENQIIETIGEIGN
+115 NEVIKRVGEIKS
-129 FDFIPKPH
+129 FDFTPKPH
-137 WELGSE
+137 WELGSD
-143 LGIID
+143 LNIID
-148 FERGVSTSGSRFFI
+148 FERGVSVSGSRFFI
-162 LKGKGATLQ
+162 LKGKGAKLQ
-171 RALINWMTDLHQN
+171 RALINWMSDFHQK
-184 EFNCTELY
+184 EFDCEELY

-211 GENMYVDTNEN
+211 GENMYVDSDEKL
-222 FWLVPTA
+222 WLVPTA

-240 IFDIENLPLKYVA
+240 VFNIENLPINYVA

-285 FVEPDTSKNE
+285 FVEPKNSENE
-295 LKNLINQITKICM
+295 LIKLINQVTEICVQ
-308 LLKIPY
+308 LKIPY
-314 RLKQLCSGDLGFSAL
+314 RLKQLCSGDLGFSAT

-360 SNIKFRASPP
+360 SNIKFRESPKT
-370 ESKPKFLHTLNGS
+370 KPKFVHTLNGS
-383 GLALPRTIISIMENY
+383 GLALPRTIISIIENY

>member
-1 MIDINLLRENPKII
+1 MIDINILRENPEII
-15 SDSLAQRQ
+15 LNSLDQRQ
-23 EKIDLQ
+23 DKIDLEQ
-29 KIIDLDIQ
+29 IINLDNQ
-37 KRKLIQKN
+37 KRKLIQQS
-45 DVLKNKKNI
+45 DDLKNQKNI
-54 VSKKLSLTQEKPISL
+54 VSKKLGQADKKPISL
-69 IEEMRKAGSEIK
+69 IEEMREAGNQIK
-81 KLDLELDEISTQ
+81 NLDLKLEKVSTK

-103 LVDENVPYGKDE
+103 LVSNNVPYGKNEDE
-115 NENQIIETIGEIGN
+115 NEVIKSVGEIKN
-129 FDFIPKPH
+129 FDFTPKPH

-143 LGIID
+143 LNIID
-148 FERGVSTSGSRFFI
+148 FERGVSVSGSRFFI
-162 LKGKGATLQ
+162 LKGKGAKLQ
-171 RALINWMTDLHQN
+171 RALINWMSDFHQK
-184 EFNCTELY
+184 EFDCEELY

-211 GENMYVDTNEN
+211 GENMYVDSDEKL
-222 FWLVPTA
+222 WLVPTA

-240 IFDIENLPLKYVA
+240 IFNIENLPINYVA

-285 FVEPDTSKNE
+285 FVEPENSENE
-295 LKNLINQITKICM
+295 LIKLINQVTEICVQ
-308 LLKIPY
+308 LKIPY
-314 RLKQLCSGDLGFSAL
+314 RLKQLCSGDLGFSAT

-360 SNIKFRASPP
+360 SNIKFRESPKT
-370 ESKPKFLHTLNGS
+370 KPKFVHTLNGS
-383 GLALPRTIISIMENY
+383 GLALPRTIISIIENY

>member
-1 MIDINLLRENPKII
+1 MIDINILRENPEII
-15 SDSLAQRQ
+15 LNSLDHRQ
-23 EKIDLQ
+23 DKIDLEQ
-29 KIIDLDIQ
+29 IINLDNQ
-37 KRKLIQKN
+37 KRKLIQQS
-45 DVLKNKKNI
+45 DDLKNQKNI
-54 VSKKLSLTQEKPISL
+54 VSKKLGQADKKPISL
-69 IEEMRKAGSEIK
+69 IEEMREAGNQIK
-81 KLDLELDEISTQ
+81 NLDLKLEKVSTK

-103 LVDENVPYGKDE
+103 LVSNNVPYGKNEDE
-115 NENQIIETIGEIGN
+115 NEVIKSVGEIKN
-129 FDFIPKPH
+129 FDFTPKPH

-143 LGIID
+143 LNIID
-148 FERGVSTSGSRFFI
+148 VERGVSVSGSRFFI
-162 LKGKGATLQ
+162 LKGKGAKLQ
-171 RALINWMTDLHQN
+171 RALINWMSDFHQK
-184 EFNCTELY
+184 EFDCEELY

-211 GENMYVDTNEN
+211 GENMYVDSDEKL
-222 FWLVPTA
+222 WLVPTA

-240 IFDIENLPLKYVA
+240 IFNIENLPINYVA

-285 FVEPDTSKNE
+285 FVEPKNSENE
-295 LKNLINQITKICM
+295 LIKLINQVTEICVQ
-308 LLKIPY
+308 LKIPY
-314 RLKQLCSGDLGFSAL
+314 RLKQLCSGDLGFSAT

-360 SNIKFRASPP
+360 SNIKFRESPKT
-370 ESKPKFLHTLNGS
+370 KPKFVHTLNGS
-383 GLALPRTIISIMENY
+383 GLALPRTIISIIENY